1 MRTNERRY
9 EIMIHD
15 CDDCNICAVW
25 FGLQPAFPEGRHAPI
40 SKQFDNSRMIDS
52 WDILDFLFF
61 KHLKMSE
68 TIALK
73 QF

>member
-25 FGLQPAFPEGRHAPI
+25 FGLQPAFPEGRHR
-40 SKQFDNSRMIDS
+40 SQSS
-52 WDILDFLFF
+52 LTTLV
-61 KHLKMSE
+61 
-68 TIALK
+68 
-73 QF
+73 